1 MMPQGLD
8 DGLHIGVEVVNI
20 LIYHLNRKTSPE
32 IVDGCGEV
40 FEGGGMEGGHMILE
54 RSPQLLDGVQLW
66 RSWWELEKAHS
77 FRVTPLS
84 DHPRFLL
91 SVVVLDEKPS
101 PRVALSC
108 SREDVLRKQISIA
121 LRCQLPLED
130 GDAAGA
136 SARNCAKD
144 KGLWTTRGAF
154 EPLIL
159 DLLPLLAQTWPRA
172 SELLTVV
179 ISRKMAL
186 AQTQFRLFRHH
197 FK

>member
-1 MMPQGLD
+1 
-8 DGLHIGVEVVNI
+8 
-20 LIYHLNRKTSPE
+20 
-32 IVDGCGEV
+32 
-40 FEGGGMEGGHMILE
+40 MEGGHMILE
-54 RSPQLLDGVQLW
+54 WSPQLLNGVQLW

-77 FRVTPLS
+77 FHVTPLL
-84 DHPRFLL
+84 DHLRFLL
-91 SVVVLDEKPS
+91 SVIVLDKKPL

-121 LRCQLPLED
+121 LCCQLPLED
-130 GDAAGA
+130 GDATGA

-186 AQTQFRLFRHH
+186 AQTQFRLFRHL
-197 FK
+197 FKQWVKSGPSSVQLPQSSSWQNVPSCRVPLGWVAHWTME